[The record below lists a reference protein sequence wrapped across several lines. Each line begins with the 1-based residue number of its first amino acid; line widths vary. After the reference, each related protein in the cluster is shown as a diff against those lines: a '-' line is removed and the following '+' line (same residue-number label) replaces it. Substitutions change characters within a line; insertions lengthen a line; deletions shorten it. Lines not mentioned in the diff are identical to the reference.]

1 MGHLVELRLHTIRKP
16 TLSKKKKRRE
26 DNNTPKLPMPKR
38 QKADQSRVHTGLA
51 HIRASDAIM
60 RRLIDTID
68 GMEQP

>member
-1 MGHLVELRLHTIRKP
+1 M
-16 TLSKKKKRRE
+16 SKKKKRRE